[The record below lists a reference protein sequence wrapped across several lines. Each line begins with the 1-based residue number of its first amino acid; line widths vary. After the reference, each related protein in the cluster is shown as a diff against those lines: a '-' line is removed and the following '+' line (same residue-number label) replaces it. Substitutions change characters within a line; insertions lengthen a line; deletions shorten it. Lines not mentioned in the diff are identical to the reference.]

1 MRLLAEMLTMFFLY
15 RQAAS
20 QPIIF
25 RNAAG
30 GPQEGVYIQNSIQQ
44 ASELPA
50 FLGTIWHL
58 NILIIIIAFTYSI
71 AKKLDFSRVS

>member
-1 MRLLAEMLTMFFLY
+1 MLTMLFLFY

-50 FLGTIWHL
+50 FLG
-58 NILIIIIAFTYSI
+58 IIYYIY
-71 AKKLDFSRVS
+71 